1 MAQRADFN
9 DKAAKTIVKPLDS
22 TTQKL
27 NSKAK
32 TAVDSLVYKS
42 CNICATQKLHIPSQH
57 KAPAIMAGA
66 LFDTKMGSGLQVGN
80 DVREHVTNRS
90 AEQGHNND
98 DHDGYQ
104 NKNQRIFYEPLPFFI
119 LKVHSIYLLS
129 VQFSVRVARRFTKY
143 RYWLGTAQ

>member
-9 DKAAKTIVKPLDS
+9 HKAAKAAVKPIDS
-22 TTQKL
+22 T
-27 NSKAK
+27 SRGFI
-32 TAVDSLVYKS
+32 SLLELQYMRHTEIT
-42 CNICATQKLHIPSQH
+42 NIRRKH

-66 LFDTKMGSGLQVGN
+66 LFDAKMGSGLQVGN

-119 LKVHSIYLLS
+119 LEVHSIYLLS
-129 VQFSVRVARRFTKY
+129 LQFSVGNPRRLTKY
-143 RYWLGTAQ
+143 KEQVSSTQ